1 MSLRRPTKPVGGST
15 GGGSGSAAAAL
26 GGAGAGVRGVRGVAG
41 ENGSRVGG
49 SERAKAAVAANPPA
63 DSVAKRSGDERSAP
77 GERTAWTPPTGTIA
91 APGTPVASSVPGTSS
106 APGVS
111 AAPGVPRA
119 PARERSMKDPTTG
132 PMVGAPTGP
141 SVVRPSGQGRR
152 ARLRVTR
159 VNPLSVTR
167 LTFAFS
173 LCVFVVL
180 MVAVAVLWFVLNSI
194 GVFDSVVHAADTLTD
209 GSNGGVRT
217 WLSFARAMELGLLI
231 GAINVILMTA
241 LATLGALLY
250 NLCTEMVG
258 GIEVVLGDQ

>member
-1 MSLRRPTKPVGGST
+1 
-15 GGGSGSAAAAL
+15 
-26 GGAGAGVRGVRGVAG
+26 
-41 ENGSRVGG
+41 
-49 SERAKAAVAANPPA
+49 
-63 DSVAKRSGDERSAP
+63 
-77 GERTAWTPPTGTIA
+77 
-91 APGTPVASSVPGTSS
+91 
-106 APGVS
+106 
-111 AAPGVPRA
+111 
-119 PARERSMKDPTTG
+119 MKDPATG
-132 PMVGAPTGP
+132 PIVGAPTGP
-141 SVVRPSGQGRR
+141 SVVRPAGQGRR

-194 GVFDSVVHAADTLTD
+194 GVFDSVVNAADTLTD

-258 GIEVVLGDQ
+258 GIEVVLGDH

>member
-1 MSLRRPTKPVGGST
+1 
-15 GGGSGSAAAAL
+15 
-26 GGAGAGVRGVRGVAG
+26 
-41 ENGSRVGG
+41 
-49 SERAKAAVAANPPA
+49 
-63 DSVAKRSGDERSAP
+63 
-77 GERTAWTPPTGTIA
+77 
-91 APGTPVASSVPGTSS
+91 
-106 APGVS
+106 
-111 AAPGVPRA
+111 
-119 PARERSMKDPTTG
+119 MKDQTTG

-141 SVVRPSGQGRR
+141 SAVRPPGQGRR

-194 GVFDSVVHAADTLTD
+194 GVFDSVVNAADTLTG